1 MFFKNKL
8 SSKAVFNVCI
18 QIIPITVSLISIP
31 VAIDN
36 LGKPLWY
43 FFTLGLTVI
52 LLPNYFTFGIGP
64 YLIRDL
70 STKVNFMEST
80 SWTGSI
86 SLIKIMGLCFFILTN
101 FYFYFSD
108 IEKPFL
114 HKIDQFLFFLFFLLS
129 SLVYFFLIPLRSIIE
144 SKQDFYFLGTLR
156 SVFTSLLMLV
166 PIFSYNSIWFFSF
179 IIFIMSLF
187 QLFIYLLRLKYK
199 HSQQIKYLFTG
210 FSIIDMKNT
219 ILKIWPFGGYLII
232 WSILLYSDRF
242 IFKFF
247 INTEILSD
255 HVTMQDLFNRL
266 AIISGNVTAVFY
278 PVISK
283 NKGNKLFVDNYYKK
297 QIRLISVSFIS
308 LLLILLFGLKPFLSF
323 WLKNKY
329 SFYIDDFSFLY
340 LIGIMLFNF
349 SIIQVRTL
357 QAIGY
362 EVYVLKILILISIFY
377 FINVFIIG
385 YYEKPYLLSIM
396 LIIYSLIIIFKFHL
410 KYVKQK
416 TIHII

>member
-1 MFFKNKL
+1 
-8 SSKAVFNVCI
+8 
-18 QIIPITVSLISIP
+18 
-31 VAIDN
+31 
-36 LGKPLWY
+36 
-43 FFTLGLTVI
+43 
-52 LLPNYFTFGIGP
+52 
-64 YLIRDL
+64 
-70 STKVNFMEST
+70 
-80 SWTGSI
+80 
-86 SLIKIMGLCFFILTN
+86 
-101 FYFYFSD
+101 
-108 IEKPFL
+108 
-114 HKIDQFLFFLFFLLS
+114 
-129 SLVYFFLIPLRSIIE
+129 
-144 SKQDFYFLGTLR
+144 
-156 SVFTSLLMLV
+156 
-166 PIFSYNSIWFFSF
+166 
-179 IIFIMSLF
+179 
-187 QLFIYLLRLKYK
+187 
-199 HSQQIKYLFTG
+199 
-210 FSIIDMKNT
+210 MKNT